1 MKDKKR
7 DSSIRDIRE
16 MGTLI
21 IFQKKSL
28 LSVRQKLALNIIKE

>member
-7 DSSIRDIRE
+7 DPSIRDIRE

-21 IFQKKSL
+21 IFQKNFAFCETKIGL
-28 LSVRQKLALNIIKE
+28 KHKE